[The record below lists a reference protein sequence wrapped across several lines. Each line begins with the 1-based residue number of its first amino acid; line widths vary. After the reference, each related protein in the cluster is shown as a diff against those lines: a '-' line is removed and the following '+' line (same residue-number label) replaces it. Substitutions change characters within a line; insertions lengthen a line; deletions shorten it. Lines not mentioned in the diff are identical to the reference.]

1 MPTQLDNE
9 AVLVRSAQ
17 AGCSD
22 SFGVLVNRY
31 EQRIYRLSYAITK
44 NAEDAEDVLQET
56 FLKAYTNIGHFR
68 GESRF
73 YTWLVRI
80 AINEALMKLRRHHAS
95 AWVSLDEPLEND
107 EGTSTPKEIEDW
119 RDNPEESYAKT
130 ELRAILSKALED
142 LRTPLRVVFV
152 LRDIEGF
159 SSEETARILGLSIT
173 AVKTRLR
180 RARLKL
186 RQRLSVWFENRSVL
200 ATRQGRS
207 ESVLRCLGPTMT
219 GDGKCILR

>member
-17 AGCSD
+17 AGCNE
-22 SFGVLVNRY
+22 SFDVLVTRH
-31 EQRIYRLSYAITK
+31 EQRIYRLNYAITK

-56 FLKAYTNIGHFR
+56 FLKAYANVGNFR
-68 GESRF
+68 GDSRF

-95 AWVSLDEPLEND
+95 AWVSLEEPVEND
-107 EGTSTPKEIEDW
+107 EGTSTSREIEDW
-119 RDNPEESYAKT
+119 RENPEESYSRT

-159 SSEETARILGLSIT
+159 STEETARLLGLSIT

-180 RARLKL
+180 RARLGL
-186 RQRLSVWFENRSVL
+186 RKRLSVWFEDSGVL
-200 ATRQGRS
+200 ATR
-207 ESVLRCLGPTMT
+207 
-219 GDGKCILR
+219 